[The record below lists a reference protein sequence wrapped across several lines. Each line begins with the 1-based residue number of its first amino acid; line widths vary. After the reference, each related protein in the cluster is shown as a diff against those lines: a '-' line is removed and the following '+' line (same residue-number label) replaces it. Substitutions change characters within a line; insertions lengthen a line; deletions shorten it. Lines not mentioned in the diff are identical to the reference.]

1 MASKSSRTTAEI
13 LLDEYDVYAKERGL
27 PPRNP
32 ELSLDA
38 VHNMVLEYV
47 AHAGRFTKE
56 APPLNVSGFLNQVLL
71 KAPAPGKVMREA
83 LTEYAQQIA
92 REQLHTHTAREVFRD
107 GSRDHWVRWNH
118 RPRLWTEDPSRMRR
132 PYQQEDC
139 RLAAVDIQSRGS
151 SERNPLHKQQIN
163 AKLLKAIDNGQAG
176 NMMLLP

>member
-1 MASKSSRTTAEI
+1 MCMLRNGACPQEIRSSAWTPCIIWCSSMWPTPDGSRKS
-13 LLDEYDVYAKERGL
+13 
-27 PPRNP
+27 
-32 ELSLDA
+32 
-38 VHNMVLEYV
+38 
-47 AHAGRFTKE
+47 
-56 APPLNVSGFLNQVLL
+56 PPLNVSGFLNQVLL

-132 PYQQEDC
+132 PHQREDC

-151 SERNPLHKQQIN
+151 SELNPLHKQQIN